1 MNLPLFIARRIH
13 FSDNKNK
20 KKVSKPAVRIALC
33 GIALGLAVMLL
44 SLAIVVGFKNEVG
57 RKVMGFGSHIQITS
71 LTNNKT
77 YDLPPIS
84 FSDTLINAI
93 KQVPNVDYAQI
104 TATKPAIIKT
114 KTDFQGIVLKG
125 VDANYNWDF
134 FKEYLREGK
143 IPVYNDST
151 PSNEVLISQKQA
163 DALKLKV
170 GDKFICYFI
179 QNDVRLRQFTI
190 SGIYS
195 TGLAD
200 FDKLFVVTDIQH
212 VRMLNNWDNKTATS
226 IEVFVND
233 LDYLGE
239 TSYNI
244 FLATANNFTGNY
256 NPYYTRSIQEL
267 QPQIFGWLDLLD
279 LNMVVI
285 LILMFS
291 VASFTMISGLLIIIL
306 EKTTLIGTLK
316 VLGANNWTIRKI
328 FLYQAS
334 FLIGKAMLWGNVIG
348 LGMYFIQKYL
358 KVVKLDPEIYF
369 VDYAPVELIPWQAI
383 ALNIGVGVAIL
394 CILVIPLRYSL
405 LCNNPLQEQHVQ
417 FLVIHRRHRLCQI
430 LYSQCHKILQ
440 HPAVGNHF
448 CG

>member
-13 FSDNKNK
+13 FSKENNK

-33 GIALGLAVMLL
+33 GIALGLAVMITA
-44 SLAIVVGFKNEVG
+44 LAIVVGFKNEVG
-57 RKVMGFGSHIQITS
+57 RKVMGFGAHIQITS

-84 FSDTLINAI
+84 YSDTLINAI
-93 KQVPNVDYAQI
+93 KDVPNVSYTQI

-125 VDANYNWDF
+125 VDENYNWDF
-134 FKEYLREGK
+134 FKEYLREGE

-151 PSNEVLISQKQA
+151 PSNKVLISQKQA

-179 QNDVRLRQFTI
+179 QNDVRLRPFTI

-233 LDYLGE
+233 LNYLGD

-256 NPYYTRSIQEL
+256 NPYYTRSIYEL

-291 VASFTMISGLLIIIL
+291 VATFTMISGLLIIIL

-348 LGMYFIQKYL
+348 LGIYFIQKYL
-358 KVVKLDPEIYF
+358 KVIKLDPEIYF
-369 VDYAPVELIPWQAI
+369 VDYAPVELILWQFV
-383 ALNIGVGVAIL
+383 ALNICVGVAIL
-394 CILVIPLRYSL
+394 AILIIPSYL
-405 LCNNPLQEQHVQ
+405 
-417 FLVIHRRHRLCQI
+417 IA
-430 LYSQCHKILQ
+430 KIS
-440 HPAVGNHF
+440 PAKSIKF
-448 CG
+448 E

>member
-84 FSDTLINAI
+84 FSDTLISAI
-93 KQVPNVDYAQI
+93 KKVPNVDYTQI

-134 FKEYLREGK
+134 FKEYLKEGEL
-143 IPVYNDST
+143 PVMST
-151 PSNEVLISQKQA
+151 SVDEGDAMPSNEVLISSKQA

-179 QNDVRLRQFTI
+179 QDQVRLRQFTI

-200 FDKLFVVTDIQH
+200 FDKLFVVADIQH
-212 VRMLNNWDNKTATS
+212 IRMLNNWDNKTATS
-226 IEVFVND
+226 IEIFVKD
-233 LDYLGE
+233 LNILED

-244 FLATANNFTGNY
+244 FLTTANNFTGNY
-256 NPYYTRSIQEL
+256 NPYYTRHIYEL

-279 LNMVVI
+279 LNMVII

-291 VASFTMISGLLIIIL
+291 VATFTMISGLLILIL

-334 FLIGKAMLWGNVIG
+334 FLIGKAMLWGNIIG
-348 LGMYFIQKYL
+348 LGLYFIQKYL

-394 CILVIPLRYSL
+394 CILVIPSYL
-405 LCNNPLQEQHVQ
+405 
-417 FLVIHRRHRLCQI
+417 IA
-430 LYSQCHKILQ
+430 KIS
-440 HPAVGNHF
+440 PAKSIKF
-448 CG
+448 E

>member
-13 FSDNKNK
+13 FSKENNK

-33 GIALGLAVMLL
+33 GIALGLAVMITA
-44 SLAIVVGFKNEVG
+44 LAIVVGFKNEVG
-57 RKVMGFGSHIQITS
+57 RKVMGFGAHIQITS

-84 FSDTLINAI
+84 YSDTLINAI
-93 KQVPNVDYAQI
+93 KDVPNVSYTQI

-125 VDANYNWDF
+125 VDENYNWDF
-134 FKEYLREGK
+134 FKEYLREGE

-151 PSNEVLISQKQA
+151 PSNEVLISSKQA

-256 NPYYTRSIQEL
+256 NPYYTRSIYEL

-291 VASFTMISGLLIIIL
+291 VATFTMISGLLIIIL

-348 LGMYFIQKYL
+348 LGIYFIQKYL
-358 KVVKLDPEIYF
+358 KVIKLDPEIYF
-369 VDYAPVELIPWQAI
+369 VDYAPVELIPWQFV
-383 ALNIGVGVAIL
+383 ALNICVGVAIL
-394 CILVIPLRYSL
+394 AILIIPSYL
-405 LCNNPLQEQHVQ
+405 
-417 FLVIHRRHRLCQI
+417 IA
-430 LYSQCHKILQ
+430 KIS
-440 HPAVGNHF
+440 PAKSIKF
-448 CG
+448 E

>member
-13 FSDNKNK
+13 FSRENNK
-20 KKVSKPAVRIALC
+20 KKVSKPAVRIALG
-33 GIALGLAVMLL
+33 GIALGLAVMIL

-71 LTNNKT
+71 LTNNRT

-84 FSDTLINAI
+84 FSDTLISAI
-93 KQVPNVDYAQI
+93 KAVPNVSYTQI

-125 VDANYNWDF
+125 VDAHYNWDF
-134 FKEYLREGK
+134 FKEYLKEGEL
-143 IPVYNDST
+143 PVYSDST
-151 PSNEVLISQKQA
+151 ASNEVLISKKQA
-163 DALKLKV
+163 DALKLSV

-179 QNDVRLRQFTI
+179 QDQVRLRQFTI

-200 FDKLFVVTDIQH
+200 FDKLFIMSDIQH
-212 VRMLNNWDNKTATS
+212 IRMLNNWDENTATS

-233 LDYLGE
+233 LDHLSDI
-239 TSYNI
+239 SYNI
-244 FLATANNFTGNY
+244 YLATARNFTGNY
-256 NPYYTRSIQEL
+256 NPYYTRSIYEL
-267 QPQIFGWLDLLD
+267 QPQIFGWLSLLD
-279 LNMVVI
+279 LNMVII

-358 KVVKLDPEIYF
+358 KVVKLDPEVYF
-369 VDYAPVELIPWQAI
+369 VDYAPVELIPWQAV
-383 ALNIGVGVAIL
+383 ALNIGVGIAIL
-394 CILVIPLRYSL
+394 CILVIPSYL
-405 LCNNPLQEQHVQ
+405 
-417 FLVIHRRHRLCQI
+417 IA
-430 LYSQCHKILQ
+430 KIS
-440 HPAVGNHF
+440 PAKSIKF
-448 CG
+448 E

>member
-13 FSDNKNK
+13 FSKENNK
-20 KKVSKPAVRIALC
+20 KKVSKPAVRIALG
-33 GIALGLAVMLL
+33 GIALGLAVMIL

-71 LTNNKT
+71 LTNNRT

-84 FSDTLINAI
+84 FSDTLISAI
-93 KQVPNVDYAQI
+93 KAVPNVSYTQI

-125 VDANYNWDF
+125 VDAHYNWDF
-134 FKEYLREGK
+134 FKEYLKEGEL
-143 IPVYNDST
+143 PVYNDST
-151 PSNEVLISQKQA
+151 ASNEVLISKKQA
-163 DALKLKV
+163 DALKLSV

-179 QNDVRLRQFTI
+179 QDQVRLRQFTI

-200 FDKLFVVTDIQH
+200 FDKLFIVSDIQH
-212 VRMLNNWDNKTATS
+212 IRVLNNWNENTATS
-226 IEVFVND
+226 IEVFVNN
-233 LDYLGE
+233 LDNLSD

-244 FLATANNFTGNY
+244 YLATARNFTGNY
-256 NPYYTRSIQEL
+256 NPYYTRSIYEL
-267 QPQIFGWLDLLD
+267 QPQIFGWLSLLD
-279 LNMVVI
+279 LNMVII

-369 VDYAPVELIPWQAI
+369 VDYAPVELIPWQAVV
-383 ALNIGVGVAIL
+383 LNIGVGVAIL
-394 CILVIPLRYSL
+394 CILVIPSYL
-405 LCNNPLQEQHVQ
+405 
-417 FLVIHRRHRLCQI
+417 IA
-430 LYSQCHKILQ
+430 KIS
-440 HPAVGNHF
+440 PAKSIKF
-448 CG
+448 E

>member
-13 FSDNKNK
+13 FSKENNK

-33 GIALGLAVMLL
+33 GIALGLAVMITA
-44 SLAIVVGFKNEVG
+44 LAIVVGFKNEVG
-57 RKVMGFGSHIQITS
+57 RKVMGFGAHIQITS

-84 FSDTLINAI
+84 YSDTLINAI
-93 KQVPNVDYAQI
+93 KNVPNVSYTQI

-125 VDANYNWDF
+125 VDENYNWDF
-134 FKEYLREGK
+134 FKEYLREGEV
-143 IPVYNDST
+143 PAYNDST
-151 PSNEVLISQKQA
+151 PSNKVLISQKQA

-179 QNDVRLRQFTI
+179 QSDVRLRQFTI

-233 LDYLGE
+233 LNYLGD

-256 NPYYTRSIQEL
+256 NPYYTRSIYEL

-291 VASFTMISGLLIIIL
+291 VATFTMISGLLIIIL

-348 LGMYFIQKYL
+348 LGIYFIQKYL
-358 KVVKLDPEIYF
+358 KVIKLDPEIYF
-369 VDYAPVELIPWQAI
+369 VDYAPVELIPWQFV
-383 ALNIGVGVAIL
+383 ALNICVGVAIL
-394 CILVIPLRYSL
+394 AILIIPSYL
-405 LCNNPLQEQHVQ
+405 
-417 FLVIHRRHRLCQI
+417 IA
-430 LYSQCHKILQ
+430 KIS
-440 HPAVGNHF
+440 PAKSIKF
-448 CG
+448 E

>member
-13 FSDNKNK
+13 FSKENNK

-33 GIALGLAVMLL
+33 GIALGLAVMITA
-44 SLAIVVGFKNEVG
+44 LAIVVGFKNEVG
-57 RKVMGFGSHIQITS
+57 RKVMGFGAHIQITS

-84 FSDTLINAI
+84 YSDTLINAI
-93 KQVPNVDYAQI
+93 KDVPNVSYTQI

-125 VDANYNWDF
+125 VDENYNWDF
-134 FKEYLREGK
+134 FKEYLREGE

-233 LDYLGE
+233 LDYLGD

-256 NPYYTRSIQEL
+256 NPYYTRSIYEL

-291 VASFTMISGLLIIIL
+291 VATFTMISGLLIIIL

-348 LGMYFIQKYL
+348 LGIYFIQKYL
-358 KVVKLDPEIYF
+358 KVIKLDPEIYF
-369 VDYAPVELIPWQAI
+369 VDYAPVELIPWQFV
-383 ALNIGVGVAIL
+383 ALNICVGVAIL
-394 CILVIPLRYSL
+394 AILIIPSYL
-405 LCNNPLQEQHVQ
+405 
-417 FLVIHRRHRLCQI
+417 IA
-430 LYSQCHKILQ
+430 KIS
-440 HPAVGNHF
+440 PAKSIKF
-448 CG
+448 E

>member
-13 FSDNKNK
+13 FSKENNK
-20 KKVSKPAVRIALC
+20 KKVSKPAVRIALG
-33 GIALGLAVMLL
+33 GIALGLAVMIL

-71 LTNNKT
+71 LTNNRT

-84 FSDTLINAI
+84 FSDTLISAI
-93 KQVPNVDYAQI
+93 KAVPNVSYTQI

-125 VDANYNWDF
+125 VDAHYNWDF
-134 FKEYLREGK
+134 FKEYLKEGEL
-143 IPVYNDST
+143 PVYNDST
-151 PSNEVLISQKQA
+151 ASNEVLISKKQA
-163 DALKLKV
+163 DALKLSV

-179 QNDVRLRQFTI
+179 QDQVRLRQFTI

-200 FDKLFVVTDIQH
+200 FDKLFIVSDIQH
-212 VRMLNNWDNKTATS
+212 IRMLNNWDENTATS

-233 LDYLGE
+233 LDNLSDI
-239 TSYNI
+239 SYNI
-244 FLATANNFTGNY
+244 YLATARNFTGNY
-256 NPYYTRSIQEL
+256 NPYYTRSIYEL
-267 QPQIFGWLDLLD
+267 QPQIFGWLSLLD
-279 LNMVVI
+279 LNMVII

-358 KVVKLDPEIYF
+358 KVVKLDPEVYF
-369 VDYAPVELIPWQAI
+369 VDYAPVELIPWQFI
-383 ALNIGVGVAIL
+383 ALNICVGVAIL
-394 CILVIPLRYSL
+394 AILIIPSYL
-405 LCNNPLQEQHVQ
+405 
-417 FLVIHRRHRLCQI
+417 IA
-430 LYSQCHKILQ
+430 KIS
-440 HPAVGNHF
+440 PAKSIKF
-448 CG
+448 E

>member
-13 FSDNKNK
+13 FSKENNK
-20 KKVSKPAVRIALC
+20 KKVSKPAVRIALG
-33 GIALGLAVMLL
+33 GIALGLAVMIL

-71 LTNNKT
+71 LTNNRT

-84 FSDTLINAI
+84 FSDTLISAI
-93 KQVPNVDYAQI
+93 KAVPNVSYTQI

-125 VDANYNWDF
+125 VDAHYNWDF
-134 FKEYLREGK
+134 FKEYLKEGEL
-143 IPVYNDST
+143 PVYNDST
-151 PSNEVLISQKQA
+151 ASNEVLISKKQA
-163 DALKLKV
+163 DALKLSV

-179 QNDVRLRQFTI
+179 QDQVRLRQFTI

-200 FDKLFVVTDIQH
+200 FDKLFIVSDIQH
-212 VRMLNNWDNKTATS
+212 IRMLNNWDENTATS

-233 LDYLGE
+233 LDNLSDI
-239 TSYNI
+239 SYNI
-244 FLATANNFTGNY
+244 YLATARNFTGNY
-256 NPYYTRSIQEL
+256 NPYYTRSIYEL
-267 QPQIFGWLDLLD
+267 QPQIFGWLSLLD
-279 LNMVVI
+279 LNMVII

-358 KVVKLDPEIYF
+358 KVVKLDPEVYF
-369 VDYAPVELIPWQAI
+369 VDYAPVELIPWQAV

-394 CILVIPLRYSL
+394 CILIIPSYL
-405 LCNNPLQEQHVQ
+405 
-417 FLVIHRRHRLCQI
+417 IA
-430 LYSQCHKILQ
+430 KIS
-440 HPAVGNHF
+440 PAQSIKF
-448 CG
+448 E

>member
-93 KQVPNVDYAQI
+93 KEVPNVDYTQI

-134 FKEYLREGK
+134 FKEYLKEGEL
-143 IPVYNDST
+143 PVMSNGTSVDT
-151 PSNEVLISQKQA
+151 GDTMPSNEVLISSKQA

-179 QNDVRLRQFTI
+179 QDQVRLRQFTI

-200 FDKLFVVTDIQH
+200 FDKLFVVADIQH
-212 VRMLNNWDNKTATS
+212 IRMLNNWDNKTATS
-226 IEVFVND
+226 IEIFVKD
-233 LDYLGE
+233 LNILED

-244 FLATANNFTGNY
+244 FLTTANNFTGNY
-256 NPYYTRSIQEL
+256 NPYYTRHIYEL

-279 LNMVVI
+279 LNMVII

-291 VASFTMISGLLIIIL
+291 VATFTMISGLLILIL

-334 FLIGKAMLWGNVIG
+334 FLIGKAMLWGNIIG
-348 LGMYFIQKYL
+348 LGLYFIQKYL

-369 VDYAPVELIPWQAI
+369 VDYAPVELIPWQAVV
-383 ALNIGVGVAIL
+383 LNIGVGIAIL
-394 CILVIPLRYSL
+394 CILVIPSYL
-405 LCNNPLQEQHVQ
+405 
-417 FLVIHRRHRLCQI
+417 IA
-430 LYSQCHKILQ
+430 KIS
-440 HPAVGNHF
+440 PAKSIKF
-448 CG
+448 E

>member
-84 FSDTLINAI
+84 FSDTLIEAI
-93 KQVPNVDYAQI
+93 NKVPNVSYSQI
-104 TATKPAIIKT
+104 CATKPAIIKT

-134 FKEYLREGK
+134 FKEYLKEGEL
-143 IPVYNDST
+143 PVMSKSEGDGADDNTDVEL
-151 PSNEVLISQKQA
+151 PSNEVLISSKQA

-179 QNDVRLRQFTI
+179 QDQVRLRQFTI

-200 FDKLFVVTDIQH
+200 FDKLFVVADIQH
-212 VRMLNNWDNKTATS
+212 IRMLNNWDNKTATS
-226 IEVFVND
+226 IEIFVKD
-233 LDYLGE
+233 LNILED

-244 FLATANNFTGNY
+244 FLTTANNFTGNY
-256 NPYYTRSIQEL
+256 NPYYTRHIYEL

-279 LNMVVI
+279 LNMVII

-291 VASFTMISGLLIIIL
+291 VATFTMISGLLILIL

-348 LGMYFIQKYL
+348 LGLYFIQKYL

-394 CILVIPLRYSL
+394 CILVIPSYL
-405 LCNNPLQEQHVQ
+405 
-417 FLVIHRRHRLCQI
+417 IA
-430 LYSQCHKILQ
+430 KIS
-440 HPAVGNHF
+440 PAKSIKF
-448 CG
+448 E

>member
-13 FSDNKNK
+13 FSKNENK

-33 GIALGLAVMLL
+33 GIALGLAVMIL

-84 FSDTLINAI
+84 YSDTLISAI
-93 KQVPNVDYAQI
+93 KAVPNVSYTQI

-134 FKEYLREGK
+134 FKEYLKEGELP
-143 IPVYNDST
+143 IYNDST
-151 PSNEVLISQKQA
+151 PSNEVLISSKQA
-163 DALKLKV
+163 DALKLSV

-179 QNDVRLRQFTI
+179 QDQVRLRQFTI

-200 FDKLFVVTDIQH
+200 FDKLFIVSDIQH
-212 VRMLNNWDNKTATS
+212 IRMLNNWDGHTATS

-233 LDYLGE
+233 LDKLPD

-244 FLATANNFTGNY
+244 YLATARNFTGSY
-256 NPYYTRSIQEL
+256 NPYYTRSIYEL

-279 LNMVVI
+279 LNMVII

-291 VASFTMISGLLIIIL
+291 VATFTMISGLLIIIL

-369 VDYAPVELIPWQAI
+369 VDYAPVELIPWQAV

-394 CILVIPLRYSL
+394 CILIIPSYLIARIS
-405 LCNNPLQEQHVQ
+405 
-417 FLVIHRRHRLCQI
+417 
-430 LYSQCHKILQ
+430 
-440 HPAVGNHF
+440 PAKSIKF
-448 CG
+448 E

>member
-13 FSDNKNK
+13 FSKENNK
-20 KKVSKPAVRIALC
+20 KKVSKPAVRIALG
-33 GIALGLAVMLL
+33 GIALGLAVMIL

-57 RKVMGFGSHIQITS
+57 RKVMGFGAHIQITS

-84 FSDTLINAI
+84 FSDTLIEAI
-93 KQVPNVDYAQI
+93 NKVPNVSYSQI
-104 TATKPAIIKT
+104 CATKPAIIKT

-125 VDANYNWDF
+125 VDDKYNWDF
-134 FKEYLREGK
+134 FKEYLREGE
-143 IPVYNDST
+143 IPLYNDST
-151 PSNEVLISQKQA
+151 PSNKVLISQKQA

-226 IEVFVND
+226 IEVFVNN
-233 LDYLGE
+233 LDILGE
-239 TSYNI
+239 TSYKI
-244 FLATANNFTGNY
+244 FITTANNFTGNY

-291 VASFTMISGLLIIIL
+291 VATFTMISGLLIIIL

-394 CILVIPLRYSL
+394 CILVIPSYL
-405 LCNNPLQEQHVQ
+405 
-417 FLVIHRRHRLCQI
+417 IA
-430 LYSQCHKILQ
+430 KIS
-440 HPAVGNHF
+440 PAKSIKF
-448 CG
+448 E

>member
-13 FSDNKNK
+13 FSKENNK
-20 KKVSKPAVRIALC
+20 KKVSKPAVRIALG
-33 GIALGLAVMLL
+33 GIALGLAVMIL

-71 LTNNKT
+71 LTNNRT

-84 FSDTLINAI
+84 FSDTLISAI
-93 KQVPNVDYAQI
+93 KAVPNVSYTQI

-125 VDANYNWDF
+125 VDAHYNWDF
-134 FKEYLREGK
+134 FKEYLKEGEL
-143 IPVYNDST
+143 PFYNDST
-151 PSNEVLISQKQA
+151 ASNEVLISKKQA
-163 DALKLKV
+163 DALKLSV

-179 QNDVRLRQFTI
+179 QDQVRLRQFTI

-200 FDKLFVVTDIQH
+200 FDKLFIVSDIQH
-212 VRMLNNWDNKTATS
+212 IRALNSWDKNTATS

-233 LDYLGE
+233 LDKLSD
-239 TSYNI
+239 TSYSI
-244 FLATANNFTGNY
+244 FLTTAQNFTGNY
-256 NPYYTRSIQEL
+256 NPYYTRSIYEL
-267 QPQIFGWLDLLD
+267 QPQIFGWLSLLD
-279 LNMVVI
+279 LNMVII

-291 VASFTMISGLLIIIL
+291 VATFTMISGLLIIIL

-328 FLYQAS
+328 FFYQAS

-358 KVVKLDPEIYF
+358 KVVKLDPEVYF
-369 VDYAPVELIPWQAI
+369 VDYAPVELIPWQAVV
-383 ALNIGVGVAIL
+383 LNIGVGVAIL
-394 CILVIPLRYSL
+394 CILVFPSYLIA
-405 LCNNPLQEQHVQ
+405 
-417 FLVIHRRHRLCQI
+417 
-430 LYSQCHKILQ
+430 KIS
-440 HPAVGNHF
+440 PAKSIKF
-448 CG
+448 E

>member
-13 FSDNKNK
+13 FSKENNK
-20 KKVSKPAVRIALC
+20 KKVSKPAVRIALG
-33 GIALGLAVMLL
+33 GIALGLAVMIL

-71 LTNNKT
+71 LTNNRT

-84 FSDTLINAI
+84 FSDTLISAI
-93 KQVPNVDYAQI
+93 KAVPNVSYTQI

-125 VDANYNWDF
+125 VDAHYNWDF
-134 FKEYLREGK
+134 FKEYLKEGEL
-143 IPVYNDST
+143 PVYNDST
-151 PSNEVLISQKQA
+151 ASNEVLISKKQA
-163 DALKLKV
+163 DALKLSV

-179 QNDVRLRQFTI
+179 QDQVRLRQFTI

-200 FDKLFVVTDIQH
+200 FDKLFIVSDIQH
-212 VRMLNNWDNKTATS
+212 IRMLNNWDENTATS

-233 LDYLGE
+233 LDNLSDI
-239 TSYNI
+239 SYNI
-244 FLATANNFTGNY
+244 YLATARNFTGNY
-256 NPYYTRSIQEL
+256 NPYYTRSIYEL
-267 QPQIFGWLDLLD
+267 QPQIFGWLSLLD
-279 LNMVVI
+279 LNMVII

-358 KVVKLDPEIYF
+358 KVVKLDPEVYF
-369 VDYAPVELIPWQAI
+369 VDYAPVELIPWQFV
-383 ALNIGVGVAIL
+383 ALNICVGVAIL
-394 CILVIPLRYSL
+394 AILIIPSYL
-405 LCNNPLQEQHVQ
+405 
-417 FLVIHRRHRLCQI
+417 IA
-430 LYSQCHKILQ
+430 KIS
-440 HPAVGNHF
+440 PAKSIKF
-448 CG
+448 E

>member
-1 MNLPLFIARRIH
+1 MNFPLFIARKIH
-13 FSDNKNK
+13 FSSQNNER
-20 KKVSKPAVRIALC
+20 KVSKPAVRIALC
-33 GIALGLAVMLL
+33 GIALGLAVMIIA
-44 SLAIVVGFKNEVG
+44 LAVVVGFKNEVG
-57 RKVMGFGSHIQITS
+57 RKVMGFGAHIQITS

-93 KQVPNVDYAQI
+93 KEVPNVNYIQT

-125 VDANYNWDF
+125 VDEKYNWDF
-134 FKEYLREGK
+134 FKEYLREGELP
-143 IPVYNDST
+143 IYNDST
-151 PSNEVLISQKQA
+151 PSNEVLISSKQA
-163 DALKLKV
+163 DALKLNV

-179 QNDVRLRQFTI
+179 QDQVRLRQFTI

-200 FDKLFVVTDIQH
+200 FDKLFIVSDIKH
-212 VRMLNNWDNKTATS
+212 IRLLNNWDENTATS

-233 LDYLGE
+233 LNILDD
-239 TSYNI
+239 TSYSI

-256 NPYYTRSIQEL
+256 NPYYTRNIYEL

-279 LNMVVI
+279 LNMVII

-291 VASFTMISGLLIIIL
+291 VATFTMISGLLIIIL

-369 VDYAPVELIPWQAI
+369 VDYAPVELIPWQAVV
-383 ALNIGVGVAIL
+383 LNIGVGIAIL
-394 CILVIPLRYSL
+394 CILVIPSYL
-405 LCNNPLQEQHVQ
+405 
-417 FLVIHRRHRLCQI
+417 IA
-430 LYSQCHKILQ
+430 KIS
-440 HPAVGNHF
+440 PAKSIKF
-448 CG
+448 E

>member
-13 FSDNKNK
+13 FSKENNK

-33 GIALGLAVMLL
+33 GIALGLAVMIIA
-44 SLAIVVGFKNEVG
+44 LAIVVGFKNEVG
-57 RKVMGFGSHIQITS
+57 RKVMGFGAHIQITS

-93 KQVPNVDYAQI
+93 NDVPNVNYTQV

-125 VDANYNWDF
+125 VDEKYNWDF
-134 FKEYLREGK
+134 FKEYLREGE

-151 PSNEVLISQKQA
+151 PSNEVLISKKQA
-163 DALKLKV
+163 DALKLSV

-212 VRMLNNWDNKTATS
+212 VRMLNNWDKSTATS

-233 LDYLGE
+233 LNNLGE

-291 VASFTMISGLLIIIL
+291 VATFTMISGLLIIIL

-316 VLGANNWTIRKI
+316 VLGANNWAIRKI

-334 FLIGKAMLWGNVIG
+334 FLIGKAMFWGNVIG
-348 LGMYFIQKYL
+348 LGIYFIQKYL
-358 KVVKLDPEIYF
+358 KVIKLDPEIYF
-369 VDYAPVELIPWQAI
+369 VDYAPVELIPWQFI

-394 CILVIPLRYSL
+394 AILIIPSYL
-405 LCNNPLQEQHVQ
+405 
-417 FLVIHRRHRLCQI
+417 IA
-430 LYSQCHKILQ
+430 KIS
-440 HPAVGNHF
+440 PAKSIKF
-448 CG
+448 E

>member
-1 MNLPLFIARRIH
+1 MNFPLFIARKIH
-13 FSDNKNK
+13 FSSQNNER
-20 KKVSKPAVRIALC
+20 KVSKPAVRIALC
-33 GIALGLAVMLL
+33 GIALGLAVMIIA
-44 SLAIVVGFKNEVG
+44 LAVVVGFKNEVG
-57 RKVMGFGSHIQITS
+57 RKVMGFGAHIQITS

-93 KQVPNVDYAQI
+93 KEVPNVNYIQT

-125 VDANYNWDF
+125 VDEKYNWDF
-134 FKEYLREGK
+134 FKEYLREGELP
-143 IPVYNDST
+143 IYNDST
-151 PSNEVLISQKQA
+151 PSNEVLISSKQA
-163 DALKLKV
+163 DALKLNV

-179 QNDVRLRQFTI
+179 QDQVRLRQFTI

-200 FDKLFVVTDIQH
+200 FDKLFIVSDIKH
-212 VRMLNNWDNKTATS
+212 IRLLNNWDENTATS
-226 IEVFVND
+226 IEIFVND
-233 LDYLGE
+233 LNILED
-239 TSYNI
+239 TSYSI

-256 NPYYTRSIQEL
+256 NPYYTRNIYEL

-279 LNMVVI
+279 LNMVII

-291 VASFTMISGLLIIIL
+291 VATFTMISGLLIIIL

-316 VLGANNWTIRKI
+316 VLGTNNWTIRKI

-348 LGMYFIQKYL
+348 LGLYFMQKYL
-358 KVVKLDPEIYF
+358 KVIKLDPEIYF
-369 VDYAPVELIPWQAI
+369 VDYAPVELIPWQAVV
-383 ALNIGVGVAIL
+383 LNIGVGIAIL
-394 CILVIPLRYSL
+394 CILVIPSYL
-405 LCNNPLQEQHVQ
+405 
-417 FLVIHRRHRLCQI
+417 IA
-430 LYSQCHKILQ
+430 KIS
-440 HPAVGNHF
+440 PAKSIKF
-448 CG
+448 E

>member
-13 FSDNKNK
+13 FSKENNK

-33 GIALGLAVMLL
+33 GIALGLAVMITA
-44 SLAIVVGFKNEVG
+44 LAIVVGFKNEVG
-57 RKVMGFGSHIQITS
+57 RKVMGFGAHIQITS

-84 FSDTLINAI
+84 YSDTLINAI
-93 KQVPNVDYAQI
+93 KDVPNVSYTQI

-134 FKEYLREGK
+134 FKEYLREGE

-256 NPYYTRSIQEL
+256 NPYYTRSIYEL

-291 VASFTMISGLLIIIL
+291 VATFTMISGLLIIIL

-348 LGMYFIQKYL
+348 LGIYFIQKYL
-358 KVVKLDPEIYF
+358 KVIKLDPEIYF
-369 VDYAPVELIPWQAI
+369 VDYAPVELIPWQFV
-383 ALNIGVGVAIL
+383 ALNICVGVAIL
-394 CILVIPLRYSL
+394 AILIIPSYL
-405 LCNNPLQEQHVQ
+405 
-417 FLVIHRRHRLCQI
+417 IA
-430 LYSQCHKILQ
+430 KIS
-440 HPAVGNHF
+440 PAKSIKF
-448 CG
+448 E

>member
-13 FSDNKNK
+13 FSKENNK
-20 KKVSKPAVRIALC
+20 KKVSKPAVRIALG
-33 GIALGLAVMLL
+33 GIALGLAVMIL

-71 LTNNKT
+71 LTNNRT

-93 KQVPNVDYAQI
+93 KAVPNVNYTQI

-125 VDANYNWDF
+125 VDENYNWDF
-134 FKEYLREGK
+134 FNEYLKEGEL
-143 IPVYNDST
+143 PVYNDST
-151 PSNEVLISQKQA
+151 PSNEVLISSKQA
-163 DALKLKV
+163 DALKLSV

-179 QNDVRLRQFTI
+179 QDQVRLRQFTI

-200 FDKLFVVTDIQH
+200 FDKLFIVSDIQH
-212 VRMLNNWDNKTATS
+212 IRALNDWDKNTATS
-226 IEVFVND
+226 IEVFVNE
-233 LDYLGE
+233 LDNLSE

-244 FLATANNFTGNY
+244 YLATARNFTGSY
-256 NPYYTRSIQEL
+256 NPYYTRSIYEL

-279 LNMVVI
+279 LNMVII

-291 VASFTMISGLLIIIL
+291 VATFTMISGLLIIIL

-358 KVVKLDPEIYF
+358 KVVKLDPEVYF
-369 VDYAPVELIPWQAI
+369 VSYAPVELIPWQAVT
-383 ALNIGVGVAIL
+383 LNIGVGIAIL
-394 CILVIPLRYSL
+394 CILVIPSYL
-405 LCNNPLQEQHVQ
+405 
-417 FLVIHRRHRLCQI
+417 IA
-430 LYSQCHKILQ
+430 KIS
-440 HPAVGNHF
+440 PAKSIKF
-448 CG
+448 E

>member
-13 FSDNKNK
+13 FSKENNK
-20 KKVSKPAVRIALC
+20 KKVSKPAVRIALG
-33 GIALGLAVMLL
+33 GIALGLAVMIL

-71 LTNNKT
+71 LTNNRT

-84 FSDTLINAI
+84 FSDTLISAI
-93 KQVPNVDYAQI
+93 KAVPNVSYTQI

-134 FKEYLREGK
+134 FKEYLKEGEL
-143 IPVYNDST
+143 PVMSKSAGDSAEDGLGDNSVDGSEGAM
-151 PSNEVLISQKQA
+151 PSNEVLISSKQA

-179 QNDVRLRQFTI
+179 QDQVRLRQFTI

-200 FDKLFVVTDIQH
+200 FDKLFVVADIQH
-212 VRMLNNWDNKTATS
+212 IRMLNNWDNKTATS
-226 IEVFVND
+226 IEIFVKD
-233 LDYLGE
+233 LNILED

-244 FLATANNFTGNY
+244 FLTTANNFTGNY
-256 NPYYTRSIQEL
+256 NPYYTRHIYEL

-279 LNMVVI
+279 LNMVII

-358 KVVKLDPEIYF
+358 KVVKLDPEVYF
-369 VDYAPVELIPWQAI
+369 VDYAPVELIPWQFV
-383 ALNIGVGVAIL
+383 ALNICVGVAIL
-394 CILVIPLRYSL
+394 AILIIPSYL
-405 LCNNPLQEQHVQ
+405 
-417 FLVIHRRHRLCQI
+417 IA
-430 LYSQCHKILQ
+430 KIS
-440 HPAVGNHF
+440 PAKSIKF
-448 CG
+448 E

>member
-1 MNLPLFIARRIH
+1 MNFPLFIARKIH
-13 FSDNKNK
+13 FSSQNNER
-20 KKVSKPAVRIALC
+20 KVSKPAVRIALC
-33 GIALGLAVMLL
+33 GIALGLAVMIIA
-44 SLAIVVGFKNEVG
+44 LAVVVGFKNEVG
-57 RKVMGFGSHIQITS
+57 RKVMGFGAHIQITS

-93 KQVPNVDYAQI
+93 KEVPNVNYIQT

-125 VDANYNWDF
+125 VDDKYNWDF
-134 FKEYLREGK
+134 FKEYLREGELP
-143 IPVYNDST
+143 IYNDST
-151 PSNEVLISQKQA
+151 PSNEVLISSKQA
-163 DALKLKV
+163 DALKLNV

-179 QNDVRLRQFTI
+179 QDQVRLRQFTI

-200 FDKLFVVTDIQH
+200 FDKLFIVSDIKH
-212 VRMLNNWDNKTATS
+212 IRLLNNWDENTATS

-233 LDYLGE
+233 LNILED
-239 TSYNI
+239 TSYSI

-256 NPYYTRSIQEL
+256 NPYYTRNIYEL

-279 LNMVVI
+279 LNMVII

-291 VASFTMISGLLIIIL
+291 VATFTMISGLLIIIL

-348 LGMYFIQKYL
+348 LGLYFMQKYL

-369 VDYAPVELIPWQAI
+369 VDYAPVELIPWQAVV
-383 ALNIGVGVAIL
+383 LNIGVGIAIL
-394 CILVIPLRYSL
+394 CILVIPSYL
-405 LCNNPLQEQHVQ
+405 
-417 FLVIHRRHRLCQI
+417 IA
-430 LYSQCHKILQ
+430 KIS
-440 HPAVGNHF
+440 PAKSIKF
-448 CG
+448 E

>member
-1 MNLPLFIARRIH
+1 MNFPLFIARKIH
-13 FSDNKNK
+13 FSSQNNER
-20 KKVSKPAVRIALC
+20 KVSKPAVRIALC
-33 GIALGLAVMLL
+33 GIALGLAVMIIA
-44 SLAIVVGFKNEVG
+44 LAVVVGFKNEVG
-57 RKVMGFGSHIQITS
+57 RKVMGFGAHIQITS

-84 FSDTLINAI
+84 FSETLINAI
-93 KQVPNVDYAQI
+93 KEVPNVNYIQT

-125 VDANYNWDF
+125 VDEKYNWDF
-134 FKEYLREGK
+134 FKEYLREGELP
-143 IPVYNDST
+143 IYNDST
-151 PSNEVLISQKQA
+151 PSNEVLISSKQA
-163 DALKLKV
+163 DALKLNV

-179 QNDVRLRQFTI
+179 QNQVRLRQFTI

-200 FDKLFVVTDIQH
+200 FDKLFIVSDIKH
-212 VRMLNNWDNKTATS
+212 IRLLNNWDENTATS

-233 LDYLGE
+233 LNILED
-239 TSYNI
+239 TSYSI

-256 NPYYTRSIQEL
+256 NPYYTRNIYEL

-279 LNMVVI
+279 LNMVII

-291 VASFTMISGLLIIIL
+291 VATFTMISGLLIIIL

-348 LGMYFIQKYL
+348 LGLYFMQKYL
-358 KVVKLDPEIYF
+358 KVIKLDPEIYF
-369 VDYAPVELIPWQAI
+369 VDYAPVELIPWQAVV
-383 ALNIGVGVAIL
+383 LNIGVGIAIL
-394 CILVIPLRYSL
+394 CILVIPSYL
-405 LCNNPLQEQHVQ
+405 
-417 FLVIHRRHRLCQI
+417 IA
-430 LYSQCHKILQ
+430 KIS
-440 HPAVGNHF
+440 PAKSIKF
-448 CG
+448 E

>member
-13 FSDNKNK
+13 FSKENNK
-20 KKVSKPAVRIALC
+20 KKVSKPAVRIALG
-33 GIALGLAVMLL
+33 GIALGLAVMIL

-71 LTNNKT
+71 LTNNRT

-84 FSDTLINAI
+84 FSDTLISAI
-93 KQVPNVDYAQI
+93 KAVPNVSYTQI

-125 VDANYNWDF
+125 VDAHYNWDF
-134 FKEYLREGK
+134 FKEYLKEGEL
-143 IPVYNDST
+143 PVYNDST
-151 PSNEVLISQKQA
+151 ASNEVLISKKQA
-163 DALKLKV
+163 DALKLSV

-179 QNDVRLRQFTI
+179 QDQVRLRQFTI

-200 FDKLFVVTDIQH
+200 FDKLFIVSDIQH
-212 VRMLNNWDNKTATS
+212 IRALNNWDNSTATS
-226 IEVFVND
+226 IEVFVNN
-233 LDYLGE
+233 LDNLSD

-244 FLATANNFTGNY
+244 YLATARNFTGNY
-256 NPYYTRSIQEL
+256 NPYYTRSIYEL
-267 QPQIFGWLDLLD
+267 QPQIFGWLSLLD
-279 LNMVVI
+279 LNMVII

-291 VASFTMISGLLIIIL
+291 VATFTMISGLLILIL

-348 LGMYFIQKYL
+348 LGIYFIQKYL
-358 KVVKLDPEIYF
+358 KVIKLDPEIYF

-394 CILVIPLRYSL
+394 CILVIPSYL
-405 LCNNPLQEQHVQ
+405 
-417 FLVIHRRHRLCQI
+417 IA
-430 LYSQCHKILQ
+430 KIS
-440 HPAVGNHF
+440 PAKSIKF
-448 CG
+448 E

>member
-13 FSDNKNK
+13 FSKENNK

-33 GIALGLAVMLL
+33 GIALGLAVMITA
-44 SLAIVVGFKNEVG
+44 LAIVVGFKNEVG
-57 RKVMGFGSHIQITS
+57 RKVMGFGAHIQITS

-84 FSDTLINAI
+84 YSDTLINAI
-93 KQVPNVDYAQI
+93 NEVPNVSYTQV

-125 VDANYNWDF
+125 VDENYNWDF
-134 FKEYLREGK
+134 FKEYLKEGE

-348 LGMYFIQKYL
+348 LGIYFIQKYL

-369 VDYAPVELIPWQAI
+369 VEYAPVELIPWQFV

-394 CILVIPLRYSL
+394 AILIIPSYL
-405 LCNNPLQEQHVQ
+405 
-417 FLVIHRRHRLCQI
+417 IA
-430 LYSQCHKILQ
+430 KIS
-440 HPAVGNHF
+440 PAKSIKF
-448 CG
+448 E

>member
-1 MNLPLFIARRIH
+1 MNFPLFIARKIH
-13 FSDNKNK
+13 FSSQNNER
-20 KKVSKPAVRIALC
+20 KVSKPAVRIALC
-33 GIALGLAVMLL
+33 GIALGLAVMIIA
-44 SLAIVVGFKNEVG
+44 LAVVVGFKNEVG
-57 RKVMGFGSHIQITS
+57 RKVMGFGAHIQITS

-93 KQVPNVDYAQI
+93 KEVPNVNYIQT

-125 VDANYNWDF
+125 VDEKYNWDF
-134 FKEYLREGK
+134 FKEYLREGELP
-143 IPVYNDST
+143 IYNDST
-151 PSNEVLISQKQA
+151 PSNEVLISSKQA
-163 DALKLKV
+163 DALKLNV

-179 QNDVRLRQFTI
+179 QDQVRLRQFTI

-200 FDKLFVVTDIQH
+200 FDKLFIVSDIKH
-212 VRMLNNWDNKTATS
+212 IRLLNNWDENTATS

-233 LDYLGE
+233 LNILED
-239 TSYNI
+239 TSYSI

-256 NPYYTRSIQEL
+256 NPYYTRNIYEL

-279 LNMVVI
+279 LNMVII

-291 VASFTMISGLLIIIL
+291 VATFTMISGLLIIIL

-348 LGMYFIQKYL
+348 LGLYFMQKYL

-394 CILVIPLRYSL
+394 CILVIPSYL
-405 LCNNPLQEQHVQ
+405 
-417 FLVIHRRHRLCQI
+417 IA
-430 LYSQCHKILQ
+430 KIS
-440 HPAVGNHF
+440 PAKSIKF
-448 CG
+448 E

>member
-1 MNLPLFIARRIH
+1 MNFPLFIARKIH
-13 FSDNKNK
+13 FSSQNNER
-20 KKVSKPAVRIALC
+20 KVSKPAVRIALC
-33 GIALGLAVMLL
+33 GIALGLAVMIIA
-44 SLAIVVGFKNEVG
+44 LAVVVGFKNEVG
-57 RKVMGFGSHIQITS
+57 RKVMGFGAHIQITS

-84 FSDTLINAI
+84 FSETLINAI
-93 KQVPNVDYAQI
+93 KEVPNVNYIQT

-125 VDANYNWDF
+125 VDEKYNWDF
-134 FKEYLREGK
+134 FKEYLREGELP
-143 IPVYNDST
+143 IYNDST
-151 PSNEVLISQKQA
+151 PSNEVLISSKQA
-163 DALKLKV
+163 DALKLNV

-179 QNDVRLRQFTI
+179 QDQVRLRQFTI

-200 FDKLFVVTDIQH
+200 FDKLFIVSDIKH
-212 VRMLNNWDNKTATS
+212 IRLLNNWDENTATS

-233 LDYLGE
+233 LNILED
-239 TSYNI
+239 TSYSI

-256 NPYYTRSIQEL
+256 NPYYTRNIYEL

-279 LNMVVI
+279 LNMVII

-291 VASFTMISGLLIIIL
+291 VATFTMISGLLIIIL

-348 LGMYFIQKYL
+348 LGLYFMQKYL
-358 KVVKLDPEIYF
+358 KVIKLDPEIYF
-369 VDYAPVELIPWQAI
+369 VDYAPVELIPWQAVV
-383 ALNIGVGVAIL
+383 LNIGVGIAIL
-394 CILVIPLRYSL
+394 CILVIPSYL
-405 LCNNPLQEQHVQ
+405 
-417 FLVIHRRHRLCQI
+417 IA
-430 LYSQCHKILQ
+430 KIS
-440 HPAVGNHF
+440 PAKSIKF
-448 CG
+448 E

>member
-1 MNLPLFIARRIH
+1 MNFPLFIARRIH
-13 FSDNKNK
+13 FSKENNK
-20 KKVSKPAVRIALC
+20 KKVSKPAVRIALG
-33 GIALGLAVMLL
+33 GIALGLAVMIL

-71 LTNNKT
+71 LTNNRT

-84 FSDTLINAI
+84 FSDTLISAI
-93 KQVPNVDYAQI
+93 KAVPNVSYTQI

-125 VDANYNWDF
+125 VDANYNWNF
-134 FKEYLREGK
+134 FKEYLKEGEL
-143 IPVYNDST
+143 PVYNDST
-151 PSNEVLISQKQA
+151 PSNEVLISSKQA
-163 DALKLKV
+163 DALKLSV

-179 QNDVRLRQFTI
+179 QNQVRLRQFTI

-195 TGLAD
+195 TGLSD
-200 FDKLFVVTDIQH
+200 FDKLFIVSDIQH
-212 VRMLNNWDNKTATS
+212 IRALNNWDKNTATS

-233 LDYLGE
+233 LNTLGD
-239 TSYNI
+239 TSYSI
-244 FLATANNFTGNY
+244 FLTTANNFTGNY
-256 NPYYTRSIQEL
+256 NPYYTRSIYEL

-279 LNMVVI
+279 LNMVII

-291 VASFTMISGLLIIIL
+291 VATFTMISGLLIIIL

-348 LGMYFIQKYL
+348 IGMYFIQKYL
-358 KVVKLDPEIYF
+358 KVVKLDPEVYF
-369 VDYAPVELIPWQAI
+369 VDYAPVELIPLQI
-383 ALNIGVGVAIL
+383 VGLNIGVGVAIL
-394 CILVIPLRYSL
+394 CILVIPSYL
-405 LCNNPLQEQHVQ
+405 
-417 FLVIHRRHRLCQI
+417 IA
-430 LYSQCHKILQ
+430 KIS
-440 HPAVGNHF
+440 PAKSIKF
-448 CG
+448 E

>member
-1 MNLPLFIARRIH
+1 MNFPLFIARRIH
-13 FSDNKNK
+13 FSKNENK

-33 GIALGLAVMLL
+33 GIALGLAVMIL

-84 FSDTLINAI
+84 YSDTLINAI
-93 KQVPNVDYAQI
+93 NEVPNVSYTQV

-114 KTDFQGIVLKG
+114 KTDFQGIVLKS
-125 VDANYNWDF
+125 VDENYNWDF
-134 FKEYLREGK
+134 FKEYLREGE

-348 LGMYFIQKYL
+348 LGIYFIQKYL
-358 KVVKLDPEIYF
+358 KVIQLDPEIYF
-369 VDYAPVELIPWQAI
+369 VDYAPVELIPWQFV
-383 ALNIGVGVAIL
+383 ALNIGVGIAIL
-394 CILVIPLRYSL
+394 AILIIPSYL
-405 LCNNPLQEQHVQ
+405 
-417 FLVIHRRHRLCQI
+417 IA
-430 LYSQCHKILQ
+430 KIS
-440 HPAVGNHF
+440 PAKSIKF
-448 CG
+448 E

>member
-13 FSDNKNK
+13 FSKENNK
-20 KKVSKPAVRIALC
+20 KKVSKPAVRIALG
-33 GIALGLAVMLL
+33 GIALGLAVMIL

-71 LTNNKT
+71 LTNNRT

-84 FSDTLINAI
+84 FSDTLISAI
-93 KQVPNVDYAQI
+93 KAVPNVSYTQI

-125 VDANYNWDF
+125 VDAHYNWDF
-134 FKEYLREGK
+134 FKEYLKEGEL
-143 IPVYNDST
+143 PVYNDST
-151 PSNEVLISQKQA
+151 ASNEVLISKKQA
-163 DALKLKV
+163 DALKLSV

-179 QNDVRLRQFTI
+179 QDQVRLRQFTI

-200 FDKLFVVTDIQH
+200 FDKLFIMSDIQH
-212 VRMLNNWDNKTATS
+212 IRMLNNWNENTATS

-233 LDYLGE
+233 LDNLSDI
-239 TSYNI
+239 SYNI
-244 FLATANNFTGNY
+244 YLATARNFTGNY
-256 NPYYTRSIQEL
+256 NPYYTRSIYEL
-267 QPQIFGWLDLLD
+267 QPQIFGWLSLLD
-279 LNMVVI
+279 LNMVII

-358 KVVKLDPEIYF
+358 KVVKLDPEVYF
-369 VDYAPVELIPWQAI
+369 VDYAPVELIPWQAVV
-383 ALNIGVGVAIL
+383 LNIGVGVAIL
-394 CILVIPLRYSL
+394 CILVIPSYL
-405 LCNNPLQEQHVQ
+405 
-417 FLVIHRRHRLCQI
+417 IA
-430 LYSQCHKILQ
+430 KIS
-440 HPAVGNHF
+440 PAKSIKF
-448 CG
+448 E

>member
-1 MNLPLFIARRIH
+1 MNFPLFIARKIH
-13 FSDNKNK
+13 FSSQNNER
-20 KKVSKPAVRIALC
+20 KVSKPAVRIALC
-33 GIALGLAVMLL
+33 GIALGLAVMIIA
-44 SLAIVVGFKNEVG
+44 LAVVVGFKNEVG
-57 RKVMGFGSHIQITS
+57 RKVMGFGAHIQITS

-93 KQVPNVDYAQI
+93 KEVPNVNYIQT

-125 VDANYNWDF
+125 VDEKYNWDF
-134 FKEYLREGK
+134 FKEYLREGELP
-143 IPVYNDST
+143 IYNDST
-151 PSNEVLISQKQA
+151 PSNEVLISSKQA
-163 DALKLKV
+163 DALRLNV

-179 QNDVRLRQFTI
+179 QDQVRLRQFTI

-200 FDKLFVVTDIQH
+200 FDKLFIVSDIKH
-212 VRMLNNWDNKTATS
+212 IRLLNNWDENTATS

-233 LDYLGE
+233 LNILED
-239 TSYNI
+239 TSYSI

-256 NPYYTRSIQEL
+256 NPYYTRNIYEL

-279 LNMVVI
+279 LNMVII

-291 VASFTMISGLLIIIL
+291 VATFTMISGLLIIIL

-348 LGMYFIQKYL
+348 LGLYFIQKYL
-358 KVVKLDPEIYF
+358 KVIKLDPEIYF
-369 VDYAPVELIPWQAI
+369 VDYAPVELIPWQAVV
-383 ALNIGVGVAIL
+383 LNIGVGIAIL
-394 CILVIPLRYSL
+394 CILVIPSYL
-405 LCNNPLQEQHVQ
+405 
-417 FLVIHRRHRLCQI
+417 IA
-430 LYSQCHKILQ
+430 KIS
-440 HPAVGNHF
+440 PAKSIKF
-448 CG
+448 E

>member
-13 FSDNKNK
+13 FSKENNK
-20 KKVSKPAVRIALC
+20 KKVSKPAVRIALG
-33 GIALGLAVMLL
+33 GIALGLAVMIL

-71 LTNNKT
+71 LTNNRT

-84 FSDTLINAI
+84 FSDTLISAI
-93 KQVPNVDYAQI
+93 KAVPNVSYTQI

-125 VDANYNWDF
+125 VDAHYNWDF
-134 FKEYLREGK
+134 FKEYLKEGEL
-143 IPVYNDST
+143 PVYNDST
-151 PSNEVLISQKQA
+151 ASNEVLISKKQA
-163 DALKLKV
+163 DALKLSV

-179 QNDVRLRQFTI
+179 QDQVRLRQFTI
-190 SGIYS
+190 TGIYS

-200 FDKLFVVTDIQH
+200 FDKLFIVSDIQH
-212 VRMLNNWDNKTATS
+212 IRMLNNWDDHTATS

-233 LDYLGE
+233 LDNLSDI
-239 TSYNI
+239 SYNI
-244 FLATANNFTGNY
+244 YLATARNFTGNY
-256 NPYYTRSIQEL
+256 NPYYTRSIYEL
-267 QPQIFGWLDLLD
+267 QPQIFGWLSLLD
-279 LNMVVI
+279 LNMVII

-369 VDYAPVELIPWQAI
+369 VDYAPVELIPWQAV

-394 CILVIPLRYSL
+394 CILVIPSYL
-405 LCNNPLQEQHVQ
+405 
-417 FLVIHRRHRLCQI
+417 IA
-430 LYSQCHKILQ
+430 KIS
-440 HPAVGNHF
+440 PAKSIKF
-448 CG
+448 E

>member
-20 KKVSKPAVRIALC
+20 KKVSKPAVRIALY

-125 VDANYNWDF
+125 VDENYNWDF
-134 FKEYLREGK
+134 FKEYLREGE

-200 FDKLFVVTDIQH
+200 FDKLFVITDIQH

-226 IEVFVND
+226 IEVFVNN
-233 LDYLGE
+233 LNYLGE

-348 LGMYFIQKYL
+348 LGIYFIQKYL
-358 KVVKLDPEIYF
+358 KVIKLDPEIYF
-369 VDYAPVELIPWQAI
+369 VDYAPVELIPWQFV
-383 ALNIGVGVAIL
+383 ALNICVGVAIL
-394 CILVIPLRYSL
+394 AILIIPSYL
-405 LCNNPLQEQHVQ
+405 
-417 FLVIHRRHRLCQI
+417 IA
-430 LYSQCHKILQ
+430 KIS
-440 HPAVGNHF
+440 PAKSIKF
-448 CG
+448 E

>member
-13 FSDNKNK
+13 FSKENNK
-20 KKVSKPAVRIALC
+20 KKVSKPAVRIALG
-33 GIALGLAVMLL
+33 GIALGLAVMIL

-71 LTNNKT
+71 LTNNRT

-84 FSDTLINAI
+84 FSDTLISAI
-93 KQVPNVDYAQI
+93 KAVPNVSYTQI

-125 VDANYNWDF
+125 VDAHYNWDF
-134 FKEYLREGK
+134 FKEYLKEGEL
-143 IPVYNDST
+143 PVYNDST
-151 PSNEVLISQKQA
+151 ASNEVLISKKQA
-163 DALKLKV
+163 DALKLSV

-179 QNDVRLRQFTI
+179 QDQVRLRQFTI

-200 FDKLFVVTDIQH
+200 FDKLFIMSDIQH
-212 VRMLNNWDNKTATS
+212 IRMLNNWNENTATS

-233 LDYLGE
+233 LDNLSDI
-239 TSYNI
+239 SYNI
-244 FLATANNFTGNY
+244 YLATARNFTGNY
-256 NPYYTRSIQEL
+256 NPYYTRSIYEL
-267 QPQIFGWLDLLD
+267 QPQIFGWLSLLD
-279 LNMVVI
+279 LNMVII

-358 KVVKLDPEIYF
+358 KVVKLDPEVYF
-369 VDYAPVELIPWQAI
+369 VDYAPVELIPWQAV

-394 CILVIPLRYSL
+394 CILVIPSYL
-405 LCNNPLQEQHVQ
+405 
-417 FLVIHRRHRLCQI
+417 IA
-430 LYSQCHKILQ
+430 KIS
-440 HPAVGNHF
+440 PAKSIKF
-448 CG
+448 E

>member
-13 FSDNKNK
+13 FSKENNK
-20 KKVSKPAVRIALC
+20 KKVSKPAVRIALG
-33 GIALGLAVMLL
+33 GIALGLAVMIL

-71 LTNNKT
+71 LTNNRT

-84 FSDTLINAI
+84 FSDTLISAI
-93 KQVPNVDYAQI
+93 KAVPNVSYSQI

-125 VDANYNWDF
+125 VDAHYNWDF
-134 FKEYLREGK
+134 FKEYLKEGEL
-143 IPVYNDST
+143 PVYSDST
-151 PSNEVLISQKQA
+151 ASNEVLISKKQA
-163 DALKLKV
+163 DALKLSV

-179 QNDVRLRQFTI
+179 QDQVRLRQFTI

-200 FDKLFVVTDIQH
+200 FDKLFIVSDIQH
-212 VRMLNNWDNKTATS
+212 IRMLNNWDENTATS

-233 LDYLGE
+233 LDHLSDI
-239 TSYNI
+239 SYNI
-244 FLATANNFTGNY
+244 YLATARNFTGNY
-256 NPYYTRSIQEL
+256 NPYYTRSIYEL
-267 QPQIFGWLDLLD
+267 QPQIFGWLSLLD
-279 LNMVVI
+279 LNMVII

-358 KVVKLDPEIYF
+358 KVVKLDPEVYF
-369 VDYAPVELIPWQAI
+369 VDYAPVELIPWQAV

-394 CILVIPLRYSL
+394 CILVIPSYL
-405 LCNNPLQEQHVQ
+405 
-417 FLVIHRRHRLCQI
+417 IA
-430 LYSQCHKILQ
+430 KIS
-440 HPAVGNHF
+440 PAKSIKF
-448 CG
+448 E

>member
-77 YDLPPIS
+77 YDLPPITY
-84 FSDTLINAI
+84 SDTLIEAI
-93 KQVPNVDYAQI
+93 NKVPNVSYTQI
-104 TATKPAIIKT
+104 CATKPAIIKT

-125 VDANYNWDF
+125 VDTNYNWDF
-134 FKEYLREGK
+134 FKEYLKEGELPAMSK
-143 IPVYNDST
+143 SAGDGLGDNPVDGSAVEM
-151 PSNEVLISQKQA
+151 PSNEVLISSKQA

-179 QNDVRLRQFTI
+179 QDQVRLRQFTI

-200 FDKLFVVTDIQH
+200 FDKLFVVADIQH
-212 VRMLNNWDNKTATS
+212 IRMLNNWDNKTATS
-226 IEVFVND
+226 IEIFVKD
-233 LDYLGE
+233 LNILEE

-244 FLATANNFTGNY
+244 FLTTANNFTGNY
-256 NPYYTRSIQEL
+256 NPYYTRHIYEL

-279 LNMVVI
+279 LNMVII

-291 VASFTMISGLLIIIL
+291 VATFTMISGLLILIL

-394 CILVIPLRYSL
+394 CILVIPSYL
-405 LCNNPLQEQHVQ
+405 
-417 FLVIHRRHRLCQI
+417 IA
-430 LYSQCHKILQ
+430 KIS
-440 HPAVGNHF
+440 PAKSIKF
-448 CG
+448 E

>member
-1 MNLPLFIARRIH
+1 MNFPLFIARKIH
-13 FSDNKNK
+13 FSSQNNER
-20 KKVSKPAVRIALC
+20 KVSKPAVRIALC
-33 GIALGLAVMLL
+33 GIALGLAVMIIA
-44 SLAIVVGFKNEVG
+44 LAVVVGFKNEVG
-57 RKVMGFGSHIQITS
+57 RKVMGFGAHIQITS

-93 KQVPNVDYAQI
+93 KEVPNVNYIQT

-125 VDANYNWDF
+125 VDEKYNWDF
-134 FKEYLREGK
+134 FKEYLREGELP
-143 IPVYNDST
+143 IYNDST
-151 PSNEVLISQKQA
+151 PSNEVLISSKQA
-163 DALKLKV
+163 DALKLNV

-179 QNDVRLRQFTI
+179 QDQVRLRQFTI

-200 FDKLFVVTDIQH
+200 FDKLFIVSDIKH
-212 VRMLNNWDNKTATS
+212 IRLLNNWDENTATS

-233 LDYLGE
+233 LNILED
-239 TSYNI
+239 TSYSI

-256 NPYYTRSIQEL
+256 NPYYTRNIYEL

-279 LNMVVI
+279 LNMVII

-291 VASFTMISGLLIIIL
+291 VATFTMISGLLIIIL

-348 LGMYFIQKYL
+348 LGMYFIQKHI

-369 VDYAPVELIPWQAI
+369 VDYAPVELIPWQAVV
-383 ALNIGVGVAIL
+383 LNIGVGIAIL
-394 CILVIPLRYSL
+394 CILVIPSYL
-405 LCNNPLQEQHVQ
+405 
-417 FLVIHRRHRLCQI
+417 IA
-430 LYSQCHKILQ
+430 KIS
-440 HPAVGNHF
+440 PAKSIKF
-448 CG
+448 E

>member
-13 FSDNKNK
+13 FSKNENK
-20 KKVSKPAVRIALC
+20 KKVSKPAVRIALG
-33 GIALGLAVMLL
+33 GIALGLAVMIL

-71 LTNNKT
+71 LTNNRT

-93 KQVPNVDYAQI
+93 KAVPNINYTQI

-125 VDANYNWDF
+125 VDENYNWDF
-134 FKEYLREGK
+134 FKEYLKEGGL
-143 IPVYNDST
+143 PVYYDST
-151 PSNEVLISQKQA
+151 PSNEVLISKKQA
-163 DALKLKV
+163 DALKLGV

-179 QNDVRLRQFTI
+179 QDQVRLRQFTI

-200 FDKLFVVTDIQH
+200 FDKLFIVSDIQH
-212 VRMLNNWDNKTATS
+212 IRTLNSWNKNTATS
-226 IEVFVND
+226 IEVFVNE
-233 LDYLGE
+233 LDKLGD
-239 TSYNI
+239 TSYSI
-244 FLATANNFTGNY
+244 FLTTAQNFTGNY
-256 NPYYTRSIQEL
+256 NPYYTRSIYEL

-279 LNMVVI
+279 LNMVII

-291 VASFTMISGLLIIIL
+291 VATFTMISGLLIIIL

-358 KVVKLDPEIYF
+358 KVVKLDPEVYF
-369 VDYAPVELIPWQAI
+369 VDYAPVELIPWQAV
-383 ALNIGVGVAIL
+383 ALNIGVGIAIL
-394 CILVIPLRYSL
+394 CILVIPSYL
-405 LCNNPLQEQHVQ
+405 
-417 FLVIHRRHRLCQI
+417 IA
-430 LYSQCHKILQ
+430 KIS
-440 HPAVGNHF
+440 PAKSIKF
-448 CG
+448 E

>member
-13 FSDNKNK
+13 FSKENNK
-20 KKVSKPAVRIALC
+20 KKVSKPAVRIALG
-33 GIALGLAVMLL
+33 GIALGLAVMIL

-71 LTNNKT
+71 LTNNRT

-84 FSDTLINAI
+84 FSDTLISAI
-93 KQVPNVDYAQI
+93 KAVPNVSYTQI

-125 VDANYNWDF
+125 VDAHYNWDF
-134 FKEYLREGK
+134 FKEYLKEGEL
-143 IPVYNDST
+143 PVYNDST
-151 PSNEVLISQKQA
+151 ASNEVLISKKQA
-163 DALKLKV
+163 DALKLSV

-179 QNDVRLRQFTI
+179 QDQVRLRQFTI

-200 FDKLFVVTDIQH
+200 FDKLFIVSDIH
-212 VRMLNNWDNKTATS
+212 HIRMLNNWDENTATS

-233 LDYLGE
+233 LDNLSDI
-239 TSYNI
+239 SYNI
-244 FLATANNFTGNY
+244 YLATARNFTGNY
-256 NPYYTRSIQEL
+256 NPYYTRSIYEL
-267 QPQIFGWLDLLD
+267 QPQIFGWLSLLD
-279 LNMVVI
+279 LNMVII

-358 KVVKLDPEIYF
+358 KVVKLDPEVYF
-369 VDYAPVELIPWQAI
+369 VDYAPVELIPWQAV

-394 CILVIPLRYSL
+394 CILIIPSYL
-405 LCNNPLQEQHVQ
+405 
-417 FLVIHRRHRLCQI
+417 IA
-430 LYSQCHKILQ
+430 KIS
-440 HPAVGNHF
+440 PAKSIKF
-448 CG
+448 E

>member
-13 FSDNKNK
+13 FSKENNK
-20 KKVSKPAVRIALC
+20 KKVSKPAVRIALG
-33 GIALGLAVMLL
+33 GIALGLAVMIL

-57 RKVMGFGSHIQITS
+57 RKVMGFGAHIQITS

-84 FSDTLINAI
+84 FSDTLIEAI
-93 KQVPNVDYAQI
+93 NKVPNVSYSQI
-104 TATKPAIIKT
+104 CATKPAIIKT

-125 VDANYNWDF
+125 VDDKYNWDF
-134 FKEYLREGK
+134 FKEYLREGE
-143 IPVYNDST
+143 IPLYNDST
-151 PSNEVLISQKQA
+151 PSNKVLISQKQA

-200 FDKLFVVTDIQH
+200 FDKLFVVADIQH
-212 VRMLNNWDNKTATS
+212 IRMLNNWDNKTATS
-226 IEVFVND
+226 IEIFVKD
-233 LDYLGE
+233 LNILED

-244 FLATANNFTGNY
+244 FLTTANNFTGNY
-256 NPYYTRSIQEL
+256 NPYYTRHIYEL

-279 LNMVVI
+279 LNMVII

-291 VASFTMISGLLIIIL
+291 VATFTMISGLLILIL

-394 CILVIPLRYSL
+394 CILVIPSYL
-405 LCNNPLQEQHVQ
+405 
-417 FLVIHRRHRLCQI
+417 IA
-430 LYSQCHKILQ
+430 KIS
-440 HPAVGNHF
+440 PAKSIKF
-448 CG
+448 E